1 MLLNFYADW
10 CRYSA
15 ALKPIFDQAADA
27 VHSETVI
34 IITSYQCVCVCMFIN
49 CLVLIE

>member
-34 IITSYQCVCVCMFIN
+34 IIYNFLPMCVCVH
-49 CLVLIE
+49 VY